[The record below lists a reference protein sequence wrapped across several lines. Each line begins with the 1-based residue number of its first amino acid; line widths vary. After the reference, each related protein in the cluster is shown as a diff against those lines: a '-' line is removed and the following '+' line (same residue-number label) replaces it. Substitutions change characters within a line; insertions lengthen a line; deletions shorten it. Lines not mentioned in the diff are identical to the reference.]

1 MYIYLVLVCK
11 DNGIACLNTQEIN
24 MVLDDECDECINDDD
39 ASDNALYSA
48 QRAVDDLQKYDNLIF
63 GASTWEIGELQED
76 WESFIDVLEDVDY
89 NGKTVAFF
97 GTGDADGYPDTFV
110 DALGIIYER
119 IADSGA
125 KFIGQVDPDEYTFDE
140 SRAIIDGTFIGLPI
154 DEDNEPDLTDGRL
167 EKWANQI
174 KGEL

>member
-1 MYIYLVLVCK
+1 MGSTAIFYGSTEGNTEAVAEKLK
-11 DNGIACLNTQEIN
+11 DLLGDVDLFN
-24 MVLDDECDECINDDD
+24 VDS
-39 ASDNALYSA
+39 AS
-48 QRAVDDLQKYDNLIF
+48 VDDLQKYDNLIF